1 MPFLFQ
7 VAGFWTGNWRKYEG
21 FGTAYA
27 HKRPGL
33 GLEPPG
39 GWLNLGERKWLNSGE
54 RHRSWRLGQKRTP
67 QAPISSESAT
77 GEGVFHVE
85 RRHNKWRDRLK
96 REGRGSATR

>member
-33 GLEPPG
+33 GLEPTG
-39 GWLNLGERKWLNSGE
+39 GWVNLSERKWVNSGE
-54 RHRSWRLGQKRTP
+54 RHRL
-67 QAPISSESAT
+67 QAQ
-77 GEGVFHVE
+77 GF
-85 RRHNKWRDRLK
+85 RRDF
-96 REGRGSATR
+96 EMG